1 MNEFEILVKNL
12 LESINY
18 KVSLEINSSQTIL
31 VASNGKKDLRL
42 FVRTDNTFHITNSIL
57 VKESVW
63 SDKIEKDWLYLNNI
77 DNLFYVDTK
86 NLYIYIIDWVDLQ
99 KDIMNDNFQLIPSK
113 DFNNNC
119 YNHVY
124 AIPIQEQKWVKGKIK
139 L

>member
-12 LESINY
+12 LESMNY
-18 KVSLEINSSQTIL
+18 KVLLEINLNHNIL
-31 VASNGKKDLRL
+31 VANNGKKDLRL
-42 FVRTDNTFHITNSIL
+42 FVRTDNTFHITNNIL

-63 SDKIEKDWLYLNNI
+63 SDKVKKDWLYLNNI

-86 NLYIYIIDWVDLQ
+86 NLCIYIIDWVDLQ
-99 KDIMNDNFQLIPSK
+99 KDIMDDNFQLISSK
-113 DFNNNC
+113 DFSSDC

-124 AIPIQEQKWVKGKIK
+124 AIPIQRQKWVKGKIK

>member
-1 MNEFEILVKNL
+1 MSEFEILVKNL
-12 LESINY
+12 LESMNY
-18 KVSLEINSSQTIL
+18 KVSLEINLNHNIL
-31 VASNGKKDLRL
+31 VANNGKKDLRL
-42 FVRTDNTFHITNSIL
+42 FVRTDNTFHITNNIM

-63 SDKIEKDWLYLNNI
+63 SDKVKKDWLYLNNI

-99 KDIMNDNFQLIPSK
+99 KDIMDDNFQLISSK
-113 DFNNNC
+113 DFSSDC

-124 AIPIQEQKWVKGKIK
+124 VIPIQRQKWVKGKIK

>member
-1 MNEFEILVKNL
+1 MNEFEVLVKNL
-12 LESINY
+12 LESMNY
-18 KVSLEINSSQTIL
+18 KVSLETNSNHTIL
-31 VASNGKKDLRL
+31 VANNGRKDLRL
-42 FVRTDNTFHITNSIL
+42 FVRTDNTFHVTNNIL

-63 SDKIEKDWLYLNNI
+63 SNKIEKDWLYLNNI

-99 KDIMNDNFQLIPSK
+99 KDIMNDNFQLISSK
-113 DFNNNC
+113 DFSSDC

-124 AIPIQEQKWVKGKIK
+124 SIPIQGQKWVKGKIK

>member
-12 LESINY
+12 LKSMNY
-18 KVSLEINSSQTIL
+18 KVSLGTNSNHTIL
-31 VASNGKKDLRL
+31 VANNGKKDLRL
-42 FVRTDNTFHITNSIL
+42 FVRTDNIFHITNNIL

-99 KDIMNDNFQLIPSK
+99 RDIMNDNFQLISSK

-124 AIPIQEQKWVKGKIK
+124 AIPIQGQKWVKGKIK

>member
-12 LESINY
+12 LESMNY
-18 KVSLEINSSQTIL
+18 KVSLETNSNHIIL
-31 VASNGKKDLRL
+31 IANNGRKDLRL
-42 FVRTDNTFHITNSIL
+42 FVRTDNTFHITNSVL

-63 SDKIEKDWLYLNNI
+63 SDKIEKDWLYLNNV

-86 NLYIYIIDWVDLQ
+86 NLYIYIIDWADLQ
-99 KDIMNDNFQLIPSK
+99 KDIMDDNFQLISSR
-113 DFNNNC
+113 DFSSDC

-124 AIPIQEQKWVKGKIK
+124 SIPIQGQKWVKGKIK